1 MLTKPSHGFC
11 PTSDWNSSGSISIR
25 RTVGIGVKDGIGKLS
40 LLPRPF
46 VLKSSGKLVKQESHV
61 WPDRAET
68 GFPSPRCASATKIVR
83 PLESTAGRQPQL
95 QPALL
100 RLSAIISQYVVAVCS
115 C

>member
-25 RTVGIGVKDGIGKLS
+25 RTVGIGVKDGIGRLS

-46 VLKSSGKLVKQESHV
+46 VLKSSRKLVKQESHG

-68 GFPSPRCASATKIVR
+68 GFPSPPCASAIQIVP
-83 PLESTAGRQPQL
+83 PLESKAETQPQL
-95 QPALL
+95 QTALL
-100 RLSAIISQYVVAVCS
+100 RLSSMIPGYDEP
-115 C
+115 